1 MAPLPAAQV
10 AKIFQVSKSTYT
22 SWRRRENCHP
32 CSSGVSSGSTRRRSL
47 HSSGR
52 TRRSPRARGQD
63 MDEQE
68 IRPRHITATSD
79 GYLSLP
85 LANAYLWLSRRGLRG
100 RHSQIVYYR
109 PDGRQIIFKSGFGA
123 YMERFRADAIDL
135 DALVE
140 KVPGPRRRNQAR
152 HGHGGVKSSDKKSMK
167 KEKSR

>member
-1 MAPLPAAQV
+1 
-10 AKIFQVSKSTYT
+10 
-22 SWRRRENCHP
+22 
-32 CSSGVSSGSTRRRSL
+32 
-47 HSSGR
+47 
-52 TRRSPRARGQD
+52 

-140 KVPGPRRRNQAR
+140 KVLGPRRRNQSR
-152 HGHGGVKSSDKKSMK
+152 HGHGGYKSSDKKKSMK

>member
-1 MAPLPAAQV
+1 
-10 AKIFQVSKSTYT
+10 
-22 SWRRRENCHP
+22 
-32 CSSGVSSGSTRRRSL
+32 
-47 HSSGR
+47 
-52 TRRSPRARGQD
+52 

-109 PDGRQIIFKSGFGA
+109 PDGRQIIFKSGFDA
-123 YMERFRADAIDL
+123 YMERFLVDARDL
-135 DALVE
+135 DTLVG
-140 KVPGPRRRNQAR
+140 KVLGPGRRNQAR
-152 HGHGGVKSSDKKSMK
+152 HGHGGVKSSDKKKSMK